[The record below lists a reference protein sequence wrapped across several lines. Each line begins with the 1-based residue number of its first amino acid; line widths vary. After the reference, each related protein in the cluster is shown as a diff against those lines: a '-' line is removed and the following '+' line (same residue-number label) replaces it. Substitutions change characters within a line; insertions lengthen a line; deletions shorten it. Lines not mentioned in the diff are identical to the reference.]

1 MKKTSVI
8 VAFLLLFAAPA
19 IVSAGS
25 VEDGFAAWRT
35 GDYVKAAD
43 SFKSG
48 AEKGDRLAQYGL
60 ASMMEKGQGM
70 PRNEARAAELY
81 RKSADQG
88 LFAAQSNLGVLYAE
102 GRGVEQDYQK
112 AAYWYQ
118 RAADQGDR
126 AAQHN
131 LAVMYSKGLGVG
143 QDLVLSWK
151 WAELAAR
158 QKEESS
164 ARLRDFISKAMT
176 VDQLAS
182 ARRAVA
188 GFQPKSE

>member
-8 VAFLLLFAAPA
+8 FAFLLLLMAPTIA
-19 IVSAGS
+19 LADLVK
-25 VEDGFAAWRT
+25 DGFAAWQA
-35 GDYVKAAD
+35 GDYAKAAD
-43 SFKSG
+43 SFRSG
-48 AEKGDRLAQYGL
+48 ADKGDRLAQYGL

-70 PRNEARAAELY
+70 PKDEKRAAEMYL
-81 RKSADQG
+81 KSADQG

-102 GRGVEQDYQK
+102 GRGVGQDYQK

-118 RAADQGDR
+118 RAANQGDQ
-126 AAQHN
+126 AAQRN
-131 LAVMYSKGLGVG
+131 LAVMYSKGLGVS
-143 QDLVLSWK
+143 QDLVQSWK

-176 VDQLAS
+176 ADQLAS